1 MFPLVHRKD
10 ATVALRRQES
20 ISQSLAS
27 KAVPQVQLRSIA
39 FKKQPRHVH
48 LPQSPRSRASM
59 EAKQPEAL
67 QDMFHDMGD
76 VGLKP
81 VNVYHNLTTAELYEH
96 ALKYEKSSHIT
107 STGALATLSGAK
119 TGRSPRD
126 KRVVKDP
133 ASQDDIWWGEG
144 SPNFEMD
151 EQTFK
156 LNRERA
162 VDYLNMLDRI
172 YVLDAFAGWEAGSRL
187 KIRVVCGRP
196 YHALFMF
203 NMLVRPTEEEL
214 AEFGTPDFT
223 IYNAGAFPANRYT
236 SFMTS
241 PTSIDVSL
249 EHKEMVILGTQV
261 RDVLC
266 CPVLSCP
273 VLCYVVLCDSLG
285 SSVGLRG
292 QPDAKHAPD
301 HSRAR
306 RSHRRIHIRLQ
317 YAGEMKKGVFSLMN
331 YWLPKRG
338 ILSLHSG
345 ANVGA
350 AGDVTMFFG
359 LSGTGKTTLSADASR
374 PLIGDDEHGWGDRGV
389 FNIEGGCYA
398 KAIGLKAEN
407 EPEIFNA
414 IKFGTVLE
422 NVVFDDDS
430 RVVDYDA
437 STITENTRASYPI
450 EYIDNAH
457 IPCLAGHPKNI
468 IMLCCDAFGV
478 LPPVAKLTKEQAM
491 YYFISG
497 YTAKV
502 AGTEQGVTEPEATFS
517 ACFGSAFLM
526 WHPAKYAS
534 MLADKMEAHGTSAWL
549 INTGWTGGAFGTGS
563 RFKLKHTRAIVHA
576 IHSGELERAE
586 YETMP
591 VFRLQVPKG
600 VTGVPS
606 EALMPKNA
614 WVDKENYDATLEE
627 LAALFKENFAQFRG
641 GDGHLGVDLST
652 YGPL

>member
-1 MFPLVHRKD
+1 
-10 ATVALRRQES
+10 
-20 ISQSLAS
+20 
-27 KAVPQVQLRSIA
+27 
-39 FKKQPRHVH
+39 
-48 LPQSPRSRASM
+48 M

-81 VNVYHNLTTAELYEH
+81 VHVYHNLTTAELYEH

-151 EQTFK
+151 EQTFR

-172 YVLDAFAGWEAGSRL
+172 YVLDAFAGWDAGSRL

-203 NMLVRPTEEEL
+203 NMLVRPTEAEL

-261 RDVLC
+261 CDK
-266 CPVLSCP
+266 
-273 VLCYVVLCDSLG
+273 LCDWLTDWLVDSLIELW
-285 SSVGLRG
+285 V
-292 QPDAKHAPD
+292 
-301 HSRAR
+301 RAR
-306 RSHRRIHIRLQ
+306 CDSHTRRSRRWIRIRLQ

-359 LSGTGKTTLSADASR
+359 LSGTGKTTLSADACR
-374 PLIGDDEHGWGDRGV
+374 PLIGDDEHGWGDGGV

-398 KAIGLKAEN
+398 KAIGLKVEN

-430 RVVDYDA
+430 RLVDYDA

-450 EYIDNAH
+450 EFIDNAH
-457 IPCLAGHPKNI
+457 IPCIAGHPKNI

-478 LPPVAKLTKEQAM
+478 LPPVSKLTKEQAM

-534 MLADKMEAHGTSAWL
+534 MLADKMAVHGTSAWL

-591 VFRLQVPKG
+591 VFRLQVPKE

-627 LAALFKENFAQFRG
+627 LATLFKDNFVQFRD